1 MDLLEDMKI
10 KECAGAKFRKLF
22 KLSMAYDGSTVEY
35 KEKWKNLYSDI

>member
-10 KECAGAKFRKLF
+10 KECAGAKFHKLF

-35 KEKWKNLYSDI
+35 KDKWENLYSDI